1 MIINSSITFIK
12 VLNFI
17 NKFSNTYI
25 LLIIKKDPSINQ
37 QNQHNDLFNL
47 STKEIYL
54 WECTFNFLCF
64 HKTKLILNDFNFCQ
78 CVM

>member
-54 WECTFNFLCF
+54 
-64 HKTKLILNDFNFCQ
+64 
-78 CVM
+78 